1 VEANGGSKV
10 AERVEGSS
18 SVPGWALKVAVI
30 SMGEH
35 SCLEVALLGL
45 LRGYLKRKVEQ
56 PHATR
61 VALAFPALR

>member
-1 VEANGGSKV
+1 M
-10 AERVEGSS
+10 
-18 SVPGWALKVAVI
+18 KVAVI
-30 SMGEH
+30 NMGEH

-45 LRGYLKRKVEQ
+45 LWGYLKRKVEQ